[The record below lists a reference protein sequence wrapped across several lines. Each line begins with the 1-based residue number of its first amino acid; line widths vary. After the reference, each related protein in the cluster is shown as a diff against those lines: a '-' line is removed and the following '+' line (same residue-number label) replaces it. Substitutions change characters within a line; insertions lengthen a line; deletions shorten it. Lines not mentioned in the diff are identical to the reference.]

1 MEKLWS
7 FPWVFIQVLPI
18 LFTFGRFNITSLRY
32 FDETNDFRPIY
43 SFFLNFSE
51 YEYYITGGLFLSSLS
66 LSASSLWPNL
76 LKSLPGFTDS
86 SNCVI
91 HASASSSK
99 FIFHLHS
106 GDHFKGSI
114 EDRVSLDYYT
124 WKRLEFN
131 FGDLN
136 GRAEA
141 CLTLDDAEV

>member
-1 MEKLWS
+1 MGFLEPTYDRFLEFS
-7 FPWVFIQVLPI
+7 FRSSQFCSLLVYVTLPLRI
-18 LFTFGRFNITSLRY
+18 KRFPTYI
-32 FDETNDFRPIY
+32 
-43 SFFLNFSE
+43 FFLNFSE